1 MSSARPPRPYRTARE
16 RVALR
21 RTNRSPRAR
30 PPRRHSCGSILLGTL
45 LVVLVAGIFV
55 AVTVRRAARALD
67 VIEQDDPRR
76 ALADTSAA
84 DGPSTDSLPNTLL
97 DPFNVLL
104 IGVDMR
110 DDPDEG
116 VRSDTLIVVHVHPR
130 EQWAGML
137 SIPRDSVVQIPHLGQ
152 QKINVAYTYGYR
164 NADEL
169 YGQGTAPTAAGG
181 ALAAETVENFLNIK
195 IDYIAQ
201 VDFLGFERIID
212 ALGGLLIDVPRPL
225 LDPEY
230 PTEDYGYERIYIPAG
245 LQVLDGRTA
254 LRYARSRHSDS
265 DFDRNQ
271 RQQAVLNALLKNVQR
286 RGWLEQAAILPEL
299 ARNLEQSVSTTLPI
313 SDPAVLRDLVQ
324 LARSLN
330 SDRIMQLSINPNDVQ
345 VVSEIGSDIYWNEQ
359 DVARQVARL
368 MAGPQGEVEVARIQV
383 QNGAGVRGLAT
394 RVSRNLTLQGFMM
407 VEAVDAPGLYEHT
420 LIVDYTDRPRTRQ
433 RLADLLGIES
443 RYVQQPPD
451 GNAPPAPYDTDIVV
465 VLGQDYQE
473 RWAGGQ

>member
-21 RTNRSPRAR
+21 RTTRSPRAR
-30 PPRRHSCGSILLGTL
+30 PPRRYSCGSILLGTL

-55 AVTVRRAARALD
+55 AVTVRRAARTLN

-76 ALADTSAA
+76 ALADTSAV

-97 DPFNVLL
+97 NPFNVLL

-181 ALAAETVENFLNIK
+181 ALAAETVENFLSIK

-201 VDFLGFERIID
+201 VDFLGFEKIID

-359 DVARQVARL
+359 DVDRQVARL
-368 MAGPQGEVEVARIQV
+368 MAGPQGEVELARIQV
-383 QNGAGVRGLAT
+383 QNGAGVQGLAT

-420 LIVDYTDRPRTRQ
+420 LILDYTDRPRTRQ